1 MSRDQFKTYLNSVFS
16 SSIYNHKLKEDK
28 NMISEIDFCVQLT
41 DKTEGDI
48 QKSISNIRVNFST
61 ILTDLPTLQPIL
73 IEHLH
78 KKCRSET
85 VRHYDLTPRI
95 IETLSKSIPND
106 TIHFSNIINYL
117 GDELYEMIS
126 EKGKEILGTIN
137 ISKKVDEILGTTN
150 FIEENELF
158 TVQQSEGFQRM
169 LREENVDFLSSDH
182 ISDSS
187 KTTVLKK
194 VIEDL
199 SHKEKKEMI
208 ETLIQNISREGRIPN
223 LPDSLFLP
231 AYEDP
236 NKKKQKEL
244 KNYVTQ
250 ATALYINII
259 ESPEFRIPI
268 FIQKLYEK
276 CRSNFVRDNNLTK
289 EIIEKIIDYLWFSEG
304 IKKATHYIPNELKE
318 KMKDK
323 PLDNLSYHLKREIIE
338 RIIQTILQYEN
349 ISNIPHSLFL
359 PEV

>member
-1 MSRDQFKTYLNSVFS
+1 MNHNQFITYLNSLFS
-16 SSIYNHKLKEDK
+16 NSIYNHTLKEDK
-28 NMISEIDFCVQLT
+28 NMFSEIDFCLKLT
-41 DKTEGDI
+41 DKTEDDI
-48 QKSISNIRVNFST
+48 QKSIRNIRAIFLT
-61 ILTDLPTLQPIL
+61 ILADLPRLQPIL
-73 IEHLH
+73 IEPLY
-78 KKCRSET
+78 KKCKSET
-85 VRHYDLTPRI
+85 VRHYNLTPQI
-95 IETLSKSIPND
+95 IETLSKSIPNGSV
-106 TIHFSNIINYL
+106 HFSNIIKYL
-117 GDELYEMIS
+117 GDEIYETIS
-126 EKGKEILGTIN
+126 KKGKDILGTIN
-137 ISKKVDEILGTTN
+137 ISKKVDEILGTIN

-158 TVQQSEGFQRM
+158 TVQQSEGFQKM
-169 LREENVDFLSSDH
+169 LREENADFLSSDL

-187 KTTVLKK
+187 KRIVLEK

-208 ETLIQNISREGRIPN
+208 ETLIQNICQEKIPN
-223 LPDSLFLP
+223 LPNSLFLP

-259 ESPEFRIPI
+259 ESPEFRIPS

-289 EIIEKIIDYLWFSEG
+289 EIIEKIIDYLWFFEG
-304 IKKATHYIPNELKE
+304 IRVAIDYIPDELKKE
-318 KMKDK
+318 IKDT
-323 PLDNLSYHLKREIIE
+323 PLNNLSYDLKKEIIE